1 MSSIARIPYLDTPV
15 FPLSDTSSGQDTD
28 TLQFRCAEKRKF
40 KRTRARQECLLQWL
54 ELPGNFDLLTKP
66 VRSKVS
72 RQSTALGSKR
82 VKKIDGYR
90 SMALHMNQVAD
101 TEWSENTARSRF
113 GSFMAAFRKAK
124 RQSPN
129 DLPSAYRR
137 VDALLGSRRDSQSR
151 DRRKTTL
158 APTLNVCSLN
168 DQKCDVVQDNLMVTF
183 ERNVPTAGASSGES
197 TPSSSTDR
205 CQPRSTVMSVS
216 SHSHETARQTADTH
230 ALLLE
235 SQRLALKK
243 KEVELKQLELQA
255 QQIENQQ
262 KLEMKQLELRARQH
276 DEKQQEL
283 EVKKMEL
290 RASHEIKQQK
300 LEVLTRLVESGKSPA
315 EVRGYFALMDSG
327 DKSMPRSQYT

>member
-40 KRTRARQECLLQWL
+40 KRTTARQRECLLQWL

-158 APTLNVCSLN
+158 PPTLNVCSLN
-168 DQKCDVVQDNLMVTF
+168 DQKCDVVQENLMVTF
-183 ERNVPTAGASSGES
+183 ERNVPTAGASIGES

-205 CQPRSTVMSVS
+205 CQPRSTVMLVS
-216 SHSHETARQTADTH
+216 SSLHEPARPTADTQ
-230 ALLLE
+230 AQVLE

-243 KEVELKQLELQA
+243 KQEVKLKQLELQA
-255 QQIENQQ
+255 PQVEN
-262 KLEMKQLELRARQH
+262 
-276 DEKQQEL
+276 
-283 EVKKMEL
+283 
-290 RASHEIKQQK
+290 
-300 LEVLTRLVESGKSPA
+300 
-315 EVRGYFALMDSG
+315 
-327 DKSMPRSQYT
+327 